1 MRSAPGLE
9 FLAVNIFL
17 PLRVQS
23 PSSASAA
30 LENCVG
36 AKYLRTR
43 TRVYLCV
50 QGVAST
56 RSSTAPP
63 ETLPGRVLRLMHVSQ
78 GYWAIRRKHASR
90 RQGKLFRPLWYYH
103 LPGVLEAL
111 HPRHLDT
118 SSSSLC
124 VQLQPLQLTFNA
136 ITPTPTQLDSLPI
149 PSASHTPFGRLRVSL
164 LYTPIRCKL
173 SSNQHP
179 RRQSVSTS
187 SKTMA
192 DSGNAPKPSSSVKL
206 VLLGEAAVGKVD
218 LILSRRHPALLHYAN
233 CRASVL
239 VGPSIRQQRLP
250 GEQGAHYWRSVD
262 PSSTEQ

>member
-1 MRSAPGLE
+1 MYLKVTGQYVGSTQAGDKASSFGLSGTIIC
-9 FLAVNIFL
+9 LAVGGA
-17 PLRVQS
+17 
-23 PSSASAA
+23 ASA
-30 LENCVG
+30 
-36 AKYLRTR
+36 T
-43 TRVYLCV
+43 
-50 QGVAST
+50 
-56 RSSTAPP
+56 
-63 ETLPGRVLRLMHVSQ
+63 
-78 GYWAIRRKHASR
+78 
-90 RQGKLFRPLWYYH
+90 
-103 LPGVLEAL
+103 
-111 HPRHLDT
+111 PRHLVVIALRPTAAFATD
-118 SSSSLC
+118 
-124 VQLQPLQLTFNA
+124 LQRHNAHPNTAGFSPTTFSQPYPL
-136 ITPTPTQLDSLPI
+136 
-149 PSASHTPFGRLRVSL
+149 GRLRVTL

-233 CRASVL
+233 SRASVL